1 MTQLQVGKTY
11 KNLNPH
17 AGKTFNNLAGRS
29 VYIPKQFTVLKDDGP
44 LLGLEIH
51 SYQAIDDTGEKITI
65 DDDDA
70 KSLELME

>member
-29 VYIPKQFTVLKDDGP
+29 VYIPKQFTVLKDKRW
-44 LLGLEIH
+44 I
-51 SYQAIDDTGEKITI
+51 KTI
-65 DDDDA
+65 IQ
-70 KSLELME
+70 KYYRSI

>member
-17 AGKTFNNLAGRS
+17 AGKTNNLAGRS

-51 SYQAIDDTGEKITI
+51 SYQAIDDTGKRLTV